1 MLSPR
6 HSLIF
11 ALGALFVAYVLFQA
25 RYLILGPGISV
36 KSHADGA
43 VATTSIVALAGT
55 ARNAAW
61 LTLNGRQIFTD
72 EKGSWSEKLIVSEGL
87 SIMTLKV
94 RDRFGRETVETI
106 RLVRY

>member
-6 HSLIF
+6 QSI
-11 ALGALFVAYVLFQA
+11 LFVLGMIFLAYVLYQA
-25 RYLILGPGISV
+25 RYLILGPGLIV

-43 VATTSIVALAGT
+43 VATTSVITLSGT

-61 LTLNGRQIFTD
+61 LSLNERQIFTD
-72 EKGSWSEKLIVSEGL
+72 EEGVWSEKLIVGEGV
-87 SIMTLKV
+87 SIMTLRV
-94 RDRFGRETVETI
+94 RDRFGREAEKRL